1 MDLEQVIKQS
11 QGERYVYPD
20 IFPDNCGLD
29 IVLPN
34 DKLHA
39 VRSWGYRKIIPKDAP
54 HLKFLHLGEY
64 LLMPFIIMGK

>member
-39 VRSWGYRKIIPKDAP
+39 VRSWGYRKIILEDVLR
-54 HLKFLHLGEY
+54 LKFLHLGEY

>member
-1 MDLEQVIKQS
+1 MTLEQIVKQS

-39 VRSWGYRKIIPKDAP
+39 VRSWGYREITPKGVLR
-54 HLKFLHLGEY
+54 LKFLHLEEY
-64 LLMPFIIMGK
+64 LLMPSIIMGK

>member
-29 IVLPN
+29 IC
-34 DKLHA
+34 
-39 VRSWGYRKIIPKDAP
+39 ITQ
-54 HLKFLHLGEY
+54 
-64 LLMPFIIMGK
+64 

>member
-39 VRSWGYRKIIPKDAP
+39 VRSWGIEK
-54 HLKFLHLGEY
+54 
-64 LLMPFIIMGK
+64 